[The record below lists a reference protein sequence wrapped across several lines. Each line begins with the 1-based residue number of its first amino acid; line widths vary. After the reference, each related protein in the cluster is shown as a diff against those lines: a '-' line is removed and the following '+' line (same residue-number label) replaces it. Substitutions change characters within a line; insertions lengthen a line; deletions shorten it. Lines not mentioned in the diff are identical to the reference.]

1 MDTAMSKPAVA
12 QASTQIP
19 IHVSTQTDS
28 VAEAENF
35 GGLGHHK
42 VRIAEGVVSFTDS
55 LLANNKIHIERYRE
69 RVVVKIL
76 PGLTELHNHSGER
89 NKSPVSF
96 HVSLPN
102 QAPADEVEGNGS
114 VRLSWDSDT
123 AGLSLSES
131 ESSPALRDVNTLRQI
146 TEDSGFSSQVMPVMA
161 GSEQSM
167 QPECDVISDSFDD
180 DQISSVLTVNT
191 EADSDSLSTGKTASL
206 GKASLSSMG
215 SVSSSSAFGSVSQSQ
230 FMNGQKICAVAE
242 KITNPGQC
250 KETTSRMI
258 FDGLITYDP
267 KRLPN
272 WYRDKYQGGRLSTD
286 AVENFM
292 LRTFAKWMGWV
303 DDRGKCMNPFTGLS
317 GGLNTRFIFWLENNI
332 TAFERISEV
341 TQLLANAQRDIG
353 QCFRGLIKN
362 IDRAQLYETLSF
374 KKVNK
379 DELKQ
384 KSKSGSLKYLAD
396 CSPAIFFYSHEL
408 MSKIDV
414 ARKSDKHRLKK
425 TKLLSR
431 IADYT
436 ILEKQRGNLDLLN
449 ACVNYNLAVQ
459 LIEREYRLAD
469 LGQYDSERRV
479 KGMVSCNT
487 DYSRFECEDLEIIKH
502 LLFLIEAI
510 EKEVKS
516 ILNEYKTCIDGL
528 PRALEG
534 KSFEER
540 VLHLCKDENGYTSEP
555 LKGIKSTLRRI
566 LTGNEPKNPVD
577 SSA

>member
-12 QASTQIP
+12 EASTQRP

-28 VAEAENF
+28 VAEEENF

-42 VRIAEGVVSFTDS
+42 VRIAEGVVSFTDN

-69 RVVVKIL
+69 RVVVKIT
-76 PGLTELHNHSGER
+76 PGLTELHNDSGER

-96 HVSLPN
+96 YVSLPN
-102 QAPADEVEGNGS
+102 QAPADEVEGNDS

-131 ESSPALRDVNTLRQI
+131 ESSPALRNVNTLRQI
-146 TEDSGFSSQVMPVMA
+146 AEDSGFSRQVMPVMA
-161 GSEQSM
+161 GSEQSR
-167 QPECDVISDSFDD
+167 QPEFDVVSDSFDD
-180 DQISSVLTVNT
+180 DQVFSVLTVNT
-191 EADSDSLSTGKTASL
+191 EADSDFLSIGKTASL
-206 GKASLSSMG
+206 GKASLSSTG

-230 FMNGQKICAVAE
+230 FINGQKICTIAA
-242 KITNPGQC
+242 KINNLGQG
-250 KETTSRMI
+250 KESASKVI

-267 KRLPN
+267 RMVPM
-272 WYRDKYQGGRLSTD
+272 WYKSKYQGGLRSVD
-286 AVENFM
+286 AIENFM
-292 LRTFAKWMGWV
+292 LRTFTKWMGWI
-303 DDRGKCMNPFTGLS
+303 DDGGNCLSPFTKWNDQ
-317 GGLNTRFIFWLENNI
+317 LNTRFMFWLENNI

-341 TQLLANAQRDIG
+341 TQMLANAQRDIG
-353 QCFRGLIKN
+353 LCFSGLIKN
-362 IDRAQLYETLSF
+362 IDRAQLYESLSF

-379 DELKQ
+379 DELKE

-396 CSPAIFFYSHEL
+396 CYPAIFFYSREL

-414 ARKSDKHRLKK
+414 ARKSEKHRLKK

-436 ILEKQRGNLDLLN
+436 ILDKQRGNLDLLN

-459 LIEREYRLAD
+459 LIEREYGLAG

-487 DYSRFECEDLEIIKH
+487 DYSRFECEDLEIINH
-502 LLFLIEAI
+502 LLFLIDAI
-510 EKEVKS
+510 EKEVKF
-516 ILNEYKTCIDGL
+516 ILSEYKTCIDAM
-528 PRALEG
+528 PRALGG

-540 VLHLCKDENGYTSEP
+540 VLHLCKDESGYTSKP
-555 LKGIKSTLRRI
+555 LKGIQSTLRRI